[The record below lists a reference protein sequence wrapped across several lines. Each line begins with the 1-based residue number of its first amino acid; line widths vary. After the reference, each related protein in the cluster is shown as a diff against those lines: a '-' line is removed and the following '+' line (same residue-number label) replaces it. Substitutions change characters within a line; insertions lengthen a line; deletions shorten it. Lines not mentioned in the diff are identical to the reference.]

1 MLGSTV
7 GHGLNWARSWG
18 MWGLMEMSLLVI
30 YLINLTSLCLRIVLH
45 CSYICLMIK
54 GKPSQLYCEAL
65 RDAEKSLL
73 GRGGGSKESLH
84 SSARALFFPAF
95 QEQAMFHPLPPPQLV
110 LGRTAEF
117 SSLFLEVTETTS
129 IKKPTFSVAICFNG
143 KDELILILLVH

>member
-1 MLGSTV
+1 
-7 GHGLNWARSWG
+7 
-18 MWGLMEMSLLVI
+18 MWGLMEMNLLVI
-30 YLINLTSLCLRIVLH
+30 YLINLTYLCLRIVFLH
-45 CSYICLMIK
+45 CSSVCLTIK
-54 GKPSQLYCEAL
+54 GKPTQLYCEAL
-65 RDAEKSLL
+65 RDAERSLL

-129 IKKPTFSVAICFNG
+129 IKKPAFSVALSASME
-143 KDELILILLVH
+143 KMS

>member
-1 MLGSTV
+1 
-7 GHGLNWARSWG
+7 
-18 MWGLMEMSLLVI
+18 MWGLMEMNLLVI
-30 YLINLTSLCLRIVLH
+30 YLINLTSLCLRIAFLH
-45 CSYICLMIK
+45 CSSVCLMIK
-54 GKPSQLYCEAL
+54 GKPTQLYCEAL
-65 RDAEKSLL
+65 RDAERSLL

-129 IKKPTFSVAICFNG
+129 IKKPAFSVALSASME
-143 KDELILILLVH
+143 KMS